1 GDERVRYLPSRVKAT
16 PFDSLAGDTHLP
28 KDWPSDSLL
37 YPLTGNSIG
46 MQVSLPGLLVCTA
59 ILLVAY
65 YSRGM
70 LIIGLIASQAFGA
83 TAVMTLSFLGGSSPL
98 IYTLFAGLLVTAVAA
113 RRRIWFDLG
122 FVFGSIG
129 SIWVLTSLMLY
140 AIIGSWLFPRFF
152 AGQTTVFVQSKNRGT
167 VVEDSLAPVSAN
179 ISQTGYFILGG
190 LAAIALCALLLHSN
204 RIDQIR
210 RGFFLWCGLH
220 AGLGLIDFI
229 GKTAGAGDFLAP
241 IRTATYAIISNA
253 VEAGFVRITGPFSE
267 ASSFASVSLACL
279 AFCYSYWR
287 KTKSPLAK
295 WLAGILLFLSIL
307 STSSTAYV
315 GLTLLCI
322 PVALSMLQSVIRGKV
337 AREEILIIALMVV
350 GGTAVLGISL
360 YKAEA
365 LDPFVRLINSTIINK
380 ADSGS
385 GHERTYWNVKS
396 LQSFLDTSGLGV
408 GFGSSRASSWPIAVL
423 SQLGLFG
430 SLMIVALLYVVTR
443 GLGAVRERVDAE
455 TDAIVTSVRNAALAS
470 IIAMSVSGG
479 SADPGILFFIALAV
493 VCATRAR
500 ARRGVAALERS
511 VPAPGHAT
519 VNVL

>member
-1 GDERVRYLPSRVKAT
+1 
-16 PFDSLAGDTHLP
+16 
-28 KDWPSDSLL
+28 
-37 YPLTGNSIG
+37 
-46 MQVSLPGLLVCTA
+46 
-59 ILLVAY
+59 
-65 YSRGM
+65 M

-83 TAVMTLSFLGGSSPL
+83 TAVGTLSFLGGSSPL

-113 RRRIWFDLG
+113 RRRVWFDLG
-122 FVFGSIG
+122 LVFGTIRPVW
-129 SIWVLTSLMLY
+129 ILTSLMLY

-152 AGQTTVFVQSKNRGT
+152 AGQTAVFVQSKTRGT
-167 VVEDSLAPVSAN
+167 VVEDSLAPVSGN

-204 RIDQIR
+204 RIVQIR

-220 AGLGLIDFI
+220 TGMGLIDFI
-229 GKTAGAGDFLAP
+229 GKNMGAGDLLAP
-241 IRTATYAIISNA
+241 VRTANYAIISNA
-253 VEAGFVRITGPFSE
+253 LEVGFVRITGPFSE

-287 KTKSPLAK
+287 KTKSELAK
-295 WLAGILLFLSIL
+295 WLSGILLFLSIL

-322 PVALSMLQSVIRGKV
+322 PVALSMLSSVMRGKV

-350 GGTAVLGISL
+350 GGTAILGIGL
-360 YKAEA
+360 YKADA
-365 LDPFVRLINSTIINK
+365 LDPFVSLINSTIINK
-380 ADSGS
+380 ADSAS

-423 SQLGLFG
+423 SQLGFFG
-430 SLMIVALLYVVTR
+430 SLMIAVLLCVVAR
-443 GLGAVRERVDAE
+443 GLGALREWADPE
-455 TDAIVTSVRNAALAS
+455 TDAVVASVRNAALAS

-479 SADPGILFFIALAV
+479 SADPGLLFFIALAV

-500 ARRGVAALERS
+500 ARRVMVERNA
-511 VPAPGHAT
+511 PASGHGT
-519 VNVL
+519 VKSCTQVQPNWLRGGKGS

>member
-1 GDERVRYLPSRVKAT
+1 
-16 PFDSLAGDTHLP
+16 
-28 KDWPSDSLL
+28 
-37 YPLTGNSIG
+37 
-46 MQVSLPGLLVCTA
+46 MQVSLAGLLVCAA
-59 ILLVAY
+59 ILVVAR

-83 TAVMTLSFLGGSSPL
+83 TAIVTLTFLGGSSPL
-98 IYTLFAGLLVTAVAA
+98 IYTMFAALLVMAVTV
-113 RRRIWFDLG
+113 RRRIWLDLG
-122 FVFGSIG
+122 SVFGSIRPV
-129 SIWVLTSLMLY
+129 WVLTSLMAY
-140 AIIGSWLFPRFF
+140 AIIGAWLFPRLF
-152 AGQTTVFVQSKNRGT
+152 AGQTAVFVQSKTRGA
-167 VVEDSLAPVSAN
+167 VVEASLAPVSAN
-179 ISQTGYFILGG
+179 TSQTGYFILGG
-190 LAAIALCALLLHSN
+190 LTAIALCVLLLHSN
-204 RIDQIR
+204 RIDQVR
-210 RGFFLWCGLH
+210 RGFFLSCGLH
-220 AGLGLIDFI
+220 AGMGLVDFI
-229 GKTAGAGDFLAP
+229 GKNAGAGDLLGP
-241 IRTATYAIISNA
+241 IKTANYALITEA

-267 ASSFASVSLACL
+267 ASSFASASLACL
-279 AFCYSYWR
+279 AFCYTYWR
-287 KTKSPLAK
+287 KTKSRLAQ
-295 WLAGILLFLSIL
+295 WLAGILLFLTIL

-322 PVALSMLQSVIRGKV
+322 PVALSMLYSVIRGKV

-350 GGTAVLGISL
+350 GGTAILGVSL

-423 SQLGLFG
+423 SQLGFFG
-430 SLMIVALLYVVTR
+430 SLMIAVLLYVVTR
-443 GLGAVRERVDAE
+443 GLGAVRVWVDPE
-455 TDAIVTSVRNAALAS
+455 TDAVVASVRNAALAS

-479 SADPGILFFIALAV
+479 SADPGLLFFIALAV

-511 VPAPGHAT
+511 TPASGHAT
-519 VNVL
+519 VNVV